1 MNPAR
6 TKAYIFLFIAT
17 AIWGIAGP
25 IAKFTLGGIEP
36 LLFLV
41 YRFGISSLIAI
52 IFLPKLTFRFPKD
65 RKTLIYL
72 FVSTTFQTTIGLSL
86 LFFGLKN
93 TTVLDMTLIT
103 LIAPL
108 LAAESGVRFLHE
120 KITTREKIGMGIAL
134 LGTLFTV
141 IEPLTS
147 GVGDGVR
154 TSGNALILLYLLS
167 TIVPAILTKKLLRAG
182 VKAVTLTSLEF
193 LTGFITL
200 LPFAL
205 LTYGYSETIT
215 TVSSLD
221 LKYHLG
227 VLFMALFSGSLA
239 YTLFNKAQ
247 KTIEVGEA
255 AVFSYLYP
263 LFATPLAV
271 LWLGEKVS
279 YQYVV
284 GAIVIAIG
292 VIIAEIKRTRLS
304 KISRQDRDSVP
315 V

>member
-1 MNPAR
+1 MTSAR
-6 TKAYIFLFIAT
+6 TKAYLLLLIAT
-17 AIWGIAGP
+17 LIWGIAGP
-25 IAKFTLGGIEP
+25 VIKFTLGGISP

-41 YRFGISSLIAI
+41 YRFGISSLIAV
-52 IFLPKLTFRFPKD
+52 IFFSKLTFRFPRDK
-65 RKTLIYL
+65 KTLIYL
-72 FVSTTFQTTIGLSL
+72 FISTTFQTTIGLSL

-103 LIAPL
+103 LMAPL

-120 KITTREKIGMGIAL
+120 RITTREKIGMGVAL

-141 IEPLTS
+141 IEPLAV
-147 GVGDGVR
+147 GGGDGIR
-154 TSGNALILLYLLS
+154 TSGNALILLYLVS
-167 TIVPAILTKKLLRAG
+167 TVVPAILTKKLLRAG
-182 VKAVTLTSLEF
+182 VKAVTLTNLEF

-205 LTYGYSETIT
+205 LTYGYSETT
-215 TVSSLD
+215 NTLSGLD

-227 VLFMALFSGSLA
+227 ILFMALFSGSLA

-263 LFATPLAV
+263 LFAAPLAV
-271 LWLGEKVS
+271 LWLKEKVTS
-279 YQYVV
+279 RFII
-284 GAIVIAIG
+284 GAMIIAIG
-292 VIIAEIKRTRLS
+292 VVIAEYKKTKLS
-304 KISRQDRDSVP
+304 KVQEKTL
-315 V
+315 